1 MNRVVFAGLLACL
14 MLPVAGMTAPVDPQA
29 LVRDTTDQVLEIL
42 RSDAERI
49 RSDPTYLYGVV
60 EDIVLPHFDFEEM
73 TRLAVGKHWRE
84 AASSQRG
91 PLVDEFKTLLVRT
104 YSKALQQYT
113 EQSVVFLPMRG
124 DPAEGEVTVRTEIE
138 QAGGFPIP
146 VYYSLYRTDEAWKVY
161 DVIIDNVS
169 LVTNY
174 RSSFS
179 QKIRQDGID
188 GLLEQLRA
196 RNRSE

>member
-1 MNRVVFAGLLACL
+1 MKRLTGVILLAWLL
-14 MLPVAGMTAPVDPQA
+14 MPLTGQGSIADPEA
-29 LVRDTTDQVLEIL
+29 LVRDTTDRVLNIL
-42 RSDAERI
+42 RTDAERI
-49 RSDPTYLYGVV
+49 RKDPSYLYSVV

-84 AASSQRG
+84 VSASQRG
-91 PLVDEFKTLLVRT
+91 PLVEQFKTLLVRT
-104 YSKALQQYT
+104 YSKALQQYSNQ
-113 EQSVVFLPMRG
+113 EVEFLPMRG
-124 DPAEGEVTVRTEIE
+124 DPADNDVTVRTEIE
-138 QAGGFPIP
+138 QPGGFPIP
-146 VYYSLYRTDEAWKVY
+146 VYYSLHRTDDTWKVY
-161 DVIIDNVS
+161 DVSIDNVS

-188 GLLEQLRA
+188 GLLEQLRS